1 MAWSG
6 GARFQVR
13 YDACIIGAG
22 AEGLACAA
30 TLGHCGVRVAVIER
44 AGAPGGRCVTRR
56 FAPGFFASPYA
67 DELAAIPPS
76 IFRDLDLARR
86 GAILMPDSEP
96 RGAIDGVRDAVI
108 ARVLAD
114 ATITPSRVWFRRA
127 RSAPPWPGEE
137 LATRNS
143 VACGGEGRG
152 DPDRSALA
160 LLAGPPGGLPHGG
173 LGALGAALRSAAEDA
188 GAKIFCGL
196 EVTDIRR
203 RRGHVVAVGLADG
216 SEIAANA
223 VVSTLDLKRTF
234 LALFAWNE
242 LPKALVERIATFRA
256 APGIARLLL
265 ALESPP
271 TLPKGADRALLR
283 RPIVVAAPHADAL
296 RAWAG
301 GLIPERP
308 SAVLRLVSA
317 IDPFL
322 APDGGA
328 VLTVTLNAIPHAPFD
343 GPWTNDKRERLQ
355 TRALALVDEAF
366 PGTSAKIK
374 AAELIVPPDIE
385 NQLGLTE
392 GDLAGG
398 ALSPSQMLSF
408 RPFPEMSGS
417 RTPIAGLYLA
427 GGSAALGPLATCAS
441 GVAAAIA
448 VLTDLGADTGR
459 DA

>member
-1 MAWSG
+1 MAWSSG
-6 GARFQVR
+6 VRVLR

-30 TLGHCGVRVAVIER
+30 VLGRRGVRVAVIER
-44 AGAPGGRCVTRR
+44 AAAPGGRCVTKS
-56 FAPGFFASPYA
+56 FAPGFSASPYA
-67 DELAAIPPS
+67 DELAAIPPA

-86 GAILMPDSEP
+86 GAVLMPGSEP
-96 RGAIDGVRDAVI
+96 RGAIDDVREAVI

-114 ATITPSRVWFRRA
+114 AAVTPSRAWFRRA
-127 RSAPPWPGEE
+127 RPAPPWPGEE
-137 LATRNS
+137 LATRAS
-143 VACGGEGRG
+143 IVCGGEGSADSDRG
-152 DPDRSALA
+152 ALA
-160 LLAGPPGGLPHGG
+160 LLAGPPGGLPRGG
-173 LGALGAALRSAAEDA
+173 LGALGAALRSAAEAA
-188 GAKIFCGL
+188 GAEISCGL

-203 RRGHVVAVGLADG
+203 RRGRVVAVGLADG

-223 VVSTLDLKRTF
+223 VISTLDLKRTF

-242 LPKALVERIATFRA
+242 LPKTLVERIATFRA
-256 APGIARLLL
+256 APSIARLLL
-265 ALESPP
+265 ALDTPP
-271 TLPKGADRALLR
+271 ELPKTADRAILR
-283 RPIVVAAPHADAL
+283 RPIVVAASHTDAL
-296 RAWAG
+296 RAWAA

-308 SAVLRLVSA
+308 PAVLRLVSA
-317 IDPFL
+317 VDPFL

-328 VLTVTLNAIPHAPFD
+328 VLTVTLHAIPHTLFD
-343 GPWTNDKRERLQ
+343 GPWTNDKRARLQ
-355 TRALALVDEAF
+355 TRALVLVDEVF

-385 NQLGLTE
+385 SQLGLTE

-408 RPFPEMSGS
+408 RPFPEMSGT
-417 RTPIAGLYLA
+417 RTPVAGLYLA
-427 GGSAALGPLATCAS
+427 GGSSALGPLATCAS

-459 DA
+459 GA